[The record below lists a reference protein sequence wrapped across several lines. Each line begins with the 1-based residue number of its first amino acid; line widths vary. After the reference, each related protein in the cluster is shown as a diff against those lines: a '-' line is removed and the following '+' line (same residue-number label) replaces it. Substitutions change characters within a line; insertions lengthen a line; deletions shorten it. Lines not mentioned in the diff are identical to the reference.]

1 MRTPLAIHVRII
13 AAVLFS
19 SAPSVSP
26 AAPLALDERP
36 AGDGEWGYRPAPG
49 AVSATTPPGFSW
61 RPQKAVVAWE
71 LECGRGA
78 DFKAIEYRVDK
89 VPFNVHCPLKTFAP
103 GDYTWRYRGVDRQGN
118 KTDWS
123 QARTFT
129 IPAGAVSMPMPPR
142 KELLARI
149 PRSHP
154 RMFIRPEDLPRLREL
169 AKGPLK
175 GQFDRLV
182 ADCEEMLASPPPTAE
197 PEKYPPGIAV
207 GGEPWRKIWWGNRV
221 YTIRALDG
229 AATLGFTRLL
239 GGKEEYGQL
248 ARRILLDCVRWDP
261 KGATGYRYND
271 EAGMPYNSRFART
284 YSFVYDL
291 LSEAERAEC
300 RRVMKIRGEEMY
312 RHLCPGHL
320 WQPYSSHSNRAWHF
334 LGEVGVS
341 FLDEIEGADDWV
353 WFAMNVFYNTY
364 PVWCDDDGGWHE
376 GVSYWSSYIDR
387 FTWWADIMRSAMQVN
402 AFDKP
407 YFSRAGYWPMYL
419 MPPGKRGGGFGDG
432 ASRMAARQVVPLVS
446 ELAAQSGNRHWQWYV
461 QQMGGPTP
469 TGGYVGFVRGTLPK
483 VEAKAPDDLPPSRL
497 FRGIGQAA
505 LNTTLLRADEDVQV
519 IFKSSP
525 VGTTSHGNE
534 ANNSFVLWA
543 YGEQL
548 LLRTGHYYS
557 YGDPHHRGWV
567 WSTRSLNNITVD
579 GRDQAPARSAEAK
592 GKIVDFQTTASMDA
606 VVGEAGEAY
615 RVIERGSPR
624 RQLLDR
630 YTRTVLLVKPD
641 LVIVYDRLAAR
652 DPSVFQYW
660 LHAANEF
667 KIDGQ
672 RKIEARAGDVLCS
685 IDFLAP
691 QGVSFAQTNQ
701 YDPNPEPQIKTRE
714 WHLTASTPT
723 KSKTVEFVALYRP
736 RRVGQAASTPL
747 SRSGRGAGGE
757 GISRSGRGAGGE
769 GTLPAEL
776 KPIQGGYLL
785 TAALSDGRVLA
796 LLPSDDS
803 ATLTAE
809 GLSTQGTILVQRYRA
824 DGSVVETL
832 KVRQSGDEP

>member
-1 MRTPLAIHVRII
+1 MRTLA
-13 AAVLFS
+13 AFLLGLLPAVSL
-19 SAPSVSP
+19 

-36 AGDGEWGYRPAPG
+36 AGDEEWGYRPASG
-49 AVSATTPPGFSW
+49 AVLATTPPSFCW
-61 RPQKAVVAWE
+61 RPQKGIVTWE
-71 LECGRGA
+71 LECGRG
-78 DFKAIEYRVDK
+78 DGFQAIEYRVDK
-89 VPFNVHCPLKTFAP
+89 VTFNVHCPPKVFAP
-103 GDYTWRYRGVDRQGN
+103 GTHTWRYRGVDRQGN
-118 KTDWS
+118 QTNWS
-123 QARTFT
+123 QSRTFT
-129 IPAGAVSMPMPPR
+129 IPTSAVAMPMPPR

-149 PRSHP
+149 PKSHP
-154 RMFIRPEDLPRLREL
+154 RMFVRPEDLPRLREL
-169 AKGPLK
+169 AKGPLRK
-175 GQFDRLV
+175 QFEGLV
-182 ADCEEMLASPPPTAE
+182 AECEKLLASPPPTAE
-197 PEKYPPGIAV
+197 PEKYPPGISV

-248 ARRILLDCVRWDP
+248 AKRILLDCVRWDA

-271 EAGMPYNSRFART
+271 EAGMPYNSRFARA
-284 YSFVYDL
+284 YSFVHDL

-312 RHLCPGHL
+312 QHLYPRHF

-364 PVWCDDDGGWHE
+364 PVWSDDDGGWHE

-387 FTWWADIMRSAMQVN
+387 FTWWADIMRSAMRVN
-402 AFDKP
+402 AFEKP
-407 YFSRAGYWPMYL
+407 YFSRAGYYPMYL

-432 ASRMAARQVVPLVS
+432 ASRMAGRQVVPLVS

-461 QQMGGPTP
+461 EQMGGPTP
-469 TGGYVGFVRGTLPK
+469 TGGYVGFIRGMLPK
-483 VEAKAPDDLPPSRL
+483 VDAKPPDDLPASRL

-505 LNTTLLRADEDVQV
+505 LNTTLLRADQDVQV

-525 VGTTSHGNE
+525 MGTTSHGNE

-579 GRDQAPARSAEAK
+579 GHDQAPARSTEAK
-592 GKIVDFQTTASMDA
+592 GKIVDFQTTASIDA

-615 RVIERGSPR
+615 RLIEKGARP

-630 YTRTVLLVKPD
+630 YTRTILLVKPD
-641 LVIVYDRLAAR
+641 LVIVYDRLVAR
-652 DPSVFQYW
+652 DPATFRYW

-667 KIDGQ
+667 KVNGQ
-672 RKIEARAGDVLCS
+672 RKIEARAGDVACS

-691 QGVSFAQTNQ
+691 QGLSFAQTNQ

-723 KSKTVEFVALYRP
+723 KAKTVEFVTLYRP
-736 RRVGQAASTPL
+736 Y
-747 SRSGRGAGGE
+747 RSGQTVPRQ
-757 GISRSGRGAGGE
+757 
-769 GTLPAEL
+769 AEL
-776 KPIQGGYLL
+776 KPLPGGYLL
-785 TAALSDGRVLA
+785 TAAIADGRVVA
-796 LLPSDDS
+796 ILPTDDS
-803 ATLTAE
+803 ARLAAE
-809 GLSTQGTILVQRYRA
+809 GLSTQDTILVQRYHA
-824 DGSVVETL
+824 DGSIVQTL
-832 KVRQSGDEP
+832 KVRQSTDER